1 VLIRRRLGMT
11 GGDPDGRVAEDECRE
26 LVWEDCR
33 GCAAAPSRPR
43 APGGGGGGGGGGAPR
58 GGGGGG
64 VGLMVA
70 IVQLDSLLRA
80 APHVAG
86 GWAASAA
93 AAALRAGDRVGAASP
108 RSWGC
113 AIAALGGLLGCWD
126 AV

>member
-1 VLIRRRLGMT
+1 MQRACV
-11 GGDPDGRVAEDECRE
+11 GGLQGLRGGPITPPVSARGGR
-26 LVWEDCR
+26 
-33 GCAAAPSRPR
+33 
-43 APGGGGGGGGGGAPR
+43 GGGGGAR
-58 GGGGGG
+58 RVGGGG